1 MKDVDKIYLNV
12 VNKSPIACI
21 LGSIKRNN
29 NGKIEDFNIEY
40 SNEKMTDLIKVKNNS
55 LLKAFGLSNLEVLE
69 DIFKKVEER
78 KQQSLDLY
86 IPNIDKYYNV
96 DIIKLNDNK
105 FSIWLTGE
113 LSLLCRC
120 EKKCRKQ
127 EKLFEIINKKIP
139 DKIAYKDENGVITY
153 CNEAF
158 AKAYNTKIENI
169 IGKLEIEIETDV
181 DTNPCEYMNQDQ
193 EAMNTKKE
201 KIYYDRITNKK
212 GKDVYLETVK
222 IPFTNK
228 DNKIDGLLCITRDIT
243 NRKKLDLE
251 FERLRTEFFAN
262 LSHEFMTPLNVIFS
276 ALQMINQT
284 IGKCYKCKNRK
295 YHSYIQDIDKNA
307 LRLLKLVNNLI
318 DSTKLDTGTLDFN
331 PQTYDIVRFVED
343 IFDSSVEFAK
353 KNNINMIFDTE
364 IEEKI
369 MSFDLNKIERVIL
382 NLISNAIKFNNDNG
396 EITVVMKD
404 SEEFMEIAVRNTGI
418 GIEENKIQRIFEKFG
433 QANSRLTKV
442 SEGSGIGLSLTK
454 SLVELHGGTIE
465 AKSEVGKWTE
475 FIIKLPNIIYE
486 DAMLINEDMDLQSYI
501 KGTRVEFSDIY
512 LRQNI

>member
-12 VNKSPIACI
+12 VNKSPIPCI
-21 LGSIKRNN
+21 LGSIKKDN

-40 SNEKMTDLIKVKNNS
+40 SNSKMIDLIENKNNS
-55 LLKAFGLSNLEVLE
+55 LLKTFGLSNLGLLE
-69 DIFKKVEER
+69 DMFHKVEKTEES
-78 KQQSLDLY
+78 SLDLY
-86 IPNIDKYYNV
+86 IPNIDKYYNI
-96 DIIKLNDNK
+96 DIVKLDNNK

-113 LSLLCRC
+113 LSLLCRSG
-120 EKKCRKQ
+120 KKCSKQ
-127 EKLFEIINKKIP
+127 EKFIEIINKKIP
-139 DKIAYKDENGVITY
+139 DKIAYKNEEGIITY

-181 DTNPCEYMNQDQ
+181 DANPYEYMNQDQ
-193 EAMNTKKE
+193 EVLETKEE
-201 KIYYDRITNKK
+201 KIYYNKITNKK
-212 GKDVYLETVK
+212 GKDIYLETVK
-222 IPFTNK
+222 IPFTNRE
-228 DNKIDGLLCITRDIT
+228 NEIDGLLCITRDIT

-307 LRLLKLVNNLI
+307 LRLLRLVNNLI

-364 IEEKI
+364 MEEKI
-369 MSFDLNKIERVIL
+369 ISFDLNKIERVML
-382 NLISNAIKFNNDNG
+382 NLISNAIKFNNDDG

-404 SEEFMEIAVRNTGI
+404 NEEFIEIVVRNTGI

-454 SLVELHGGTIE
+454 SLIELHGGTIE
-465 AKSEVGKWTE
+465 ARSEVDKWTE
-475 FIIKLPNIIYE
+475 FVIKLPNIIYE
-486 DAMLINEDMDLQSYI
+486 DAMLISEYIDLQSYI